1 LDVIGPDGE
10 LRSIR
15 QGSLDFEGWV
25 VSLGLLGIVTTVT
38 LRVVP
43 TYNVRQCVY
52 TGLPWPVLLNDFD
65 DVMACG
71 YSVSAFTTW
80 TGDTVDQVWVKTTGA
95 MEPSSLP
102 SAVPARMTMHMIP
115 GQSPE
120 SVTAQLG
127 VEGPWQDRL
136 PHFRMAFTPSSGAE
150 LQTEYFVPRS
160 RAGDA
165 LAHVRRLA
173 PHFAPLLQVGEIRTV
188 AGDRLW
194 LSGAYGQ
201 DVVALHFTWRRA
213 WKQVHEIL
221 PLLEEALLPLGG
233 RPHWGKCFVA
243 SRDELTAQYPRFGDF
258 TALRRRVDP
267 VGKFTNAFSQRNL
280 GAT

>member
-1 LDVIGPDGE
+1 
-10 LRSIR
+10 
-15 QGSLDFEGWV
+15 
-25 VSLGLLGIVTTVT
+25 
-38 LRVVP
+38 
-43 TYNVRQCVY
+43 
-52 TGLPWPVLLNDFD
+52 
-65 DVMACG
+65 
-71 YSVSAFTTW
+71 
-80 TGDTVDQVWVKTTGA
+80 
-95 MEPSSLP
+95 
-102 SAVPARMTMHMIP
+102 VPAHMTMHMIP